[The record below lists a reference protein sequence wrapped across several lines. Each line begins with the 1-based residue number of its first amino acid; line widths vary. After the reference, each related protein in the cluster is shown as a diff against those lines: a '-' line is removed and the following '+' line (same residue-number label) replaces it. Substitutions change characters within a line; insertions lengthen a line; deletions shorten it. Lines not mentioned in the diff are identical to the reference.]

1 MYFSRIAFDA
11 TSLDAGQVTRLLNQ
25 DNYQDHQLVWRLFRG
40 RSDGERDFLFRRDQV
55 NEWPCFYVVSA
66 TAPNADDTWQVES
79 KIYEPRAYSGQ
90 RLTFSVRMNP
100 VVSRWEGEGELRRQV
115 RHDVVMDAKKS
126 MGYGKM
132 PLSERPEE
140 NQLIQDVGIDWLHS
154 RCANWGFSIRDGVRV
169 DGYRQH
175 RMYKNGR
182 PQPIRFST
190 LEYSGL
196 LRVDEPDR
204 LRRTLFEGIGK
215 ARGLGCGLLLVKPV
229 RN

>member
-1 MYFSRIAFDA
+1 
-11 TSLDAGQVTRLLNQ
+11 
-25 DNYQDHQLVWRLFRG
+25 
-40 RSDGERDFLFRRDQV
+40 
-55 NEWPCFYVVSA
+55 
-66 TAPNADDTWQVES
+66 
-79 KIYEPRAYSGQ
+79 
-90 RLTFSVRMNP
+90 
-100 VVSRWEGEGELRRQV
+100 
-115 RHDVVMDAKKS
+115 MDAKKS

-140 NQLIQDVGIDWLHS
+140 SQLIQDVGIDWLHS